1 MAYDAVYL
9 SSKNLVLVFGCERTE
24 AGDGKLAVL
33 SRIMV
38 LDNECFLRFPPAI
51 RGAPPSARSGQTC
64 TATGNEV
71 VVLAVEQDG
80 IGETRCICW
89 TLVSR
94 KSTMDNVVEHAC

>member
-51 RGAPPSARSGQTC
+51 RGAPPSARSGHTC
-64 TATGNEV
+64 TAIGNEV
-71 VVLAVEQDG
+71 VVFGGRTGRNRRSTVHMLDTGKQEINDG
-80 IGETRCICW
+80 
-89 TLVSR
+89 
-94 KSTMDNVVEHAC
+94 